1 MSERVRNVNS
11 TDTSRSGAAE
21 AGADPDDENRI
32 DFGTLFPAKGDSR
45 RPPEWFGRALLY
57 VALAVI
63 VFMFCWR
70 SWGDISYLV
79 LDIII
84 SLFLA
89 LAVEPLVVALVAHG
103 WKRGVASAVSLVGV
117 AVVVGVLL
125 TLFGN
130 MFVQQMI
137 AMVRGLPAM
146 YGQIREF
153 VDQHATFKMP
163 EISNLGMEI
172 FNNIQTSW
180 VTDFAGTAMSTVGGL
195 FSFLLNL
202 MTVVM
207 TTYYISAAGP
217 KLRRSFCQWLAP
229 NTQRRFLLVWTV
241 AQGQISS
248 FLFSRSILAL
258 INATCT
264 AIFLE
269 ILHVPYWLPLALFC
283 GVVSQF
289 IPTVGTYIGGALPV
303 LFAWGNRGWTY
314 AVAVLVFIIVYQQIE
329 NLILSPR
336 ISQRTMDINAAVA
349 FLAVLA
355 FGSLFGAF
363 GAFLAL
369 PVTASLQAIFRA
381 YTKRYELIDSPL
393 MNDPT
398 PEKKSKIVE
407 ASEAFGE
414 HVLQPIGEHMPRAAK
429 GSTSRVPMNEEL
441 RLLQEQIYAI
451 PPHETKESDLD
462 DSATWRFRSVVPR
475 IRSSLSSPS
484 NASKPSSLINLPPAI
499 LGRGGADDPA
509 FRTRYSS
516 GNRRWCRHDISGT
529 VHRDV
534 PVRQARALP
543 RRPDDQPVCRTDLRA
558 QRRKSDRQPYWVDSR
573 SDLPVQPHRH
583 LAGGRQLHRQH
594 RRRGAVF
601 GLPCGGTPQ
610 S

>member
-11 TDTSRSGAAE
+11 TDTLRTGAAE

-153 VDQHATFKMP
+153 ADQYTTFKMP

-303 LFAWGNRGWTY
+303 LFAWGSNGLWY
-314 AVAVLVFIIVYQQIE
+314 GVGVLVFIIVYQQIE
-329 NLILSPR
+329 NLILSPKV
-336 ISQRTMDINAAVA
+336 SQRTMDLNPCVA
-349 FLAVLA
+349 FLAVLVMGA
-355 FGSLFGAF
+355 LFGAL

-369 PVTASLQAIFRA
+369 PVTASMQAIFKV
-381 YTKRYELIDSPL
+381 YTKRYALVESPL
-393 MNDPT
+393 MSDPV
-398 PEKKSKIVE
+398 PGKKSKVVE
-407 ASEAFGE
+407 GAEAFSE
-414 HVLQPIGEHMPRAAK
+414 RVIKPMSDHMPRAAK
-429 GSTSRVPMNEEL
+429 GSSAHVPISDEL
-441 RLLQEQIYAI
+441 RALRDQIYDLDEANETEDSETIAI
-451 PPHETKESDLD
+451 PKDVLS
-462 DSATWRFRSVVPR
+462 RSVREGAKSGNAVKLR
-475 IRSSLSSPS
+475 GVGDGTAQAHGDDGSSDGSAEPGAAKTSSDRPS
-484 NASKPSSLINLPPAI
+484 DSE
-499 LGRGGADDPA
+499 
-509 FRTRYSS
+509 SS
-516 GNRRWCRHDISGT
+516 GTAAKPAADRPAKT
-529 VHRDV
+529 
-534 PVRQARALP
+534 ARP
-543 RRPDDQPVCRTDLRA
+543 RRGDGSTDNPL
-558 QRRKSDRQPYWVDSR
+558 SR
-573 SDLPVQPHRH
+573 WR
-583 LAGGRQLHRQH
+583 
-594 RRRGAVF
+594 
-601 GLPCGGTPQ
+601 
-610 S
+610 

>member
-1 MSERVRNVNS
+1 MSERARNVNS
-11 TDTSRSGAAE
+11 TDTSRTGAAE
-21 AGADPDDENRI
+21 AGTDPDDENRI

-57 VALAVI
+57 VALAII

-79 LDIII
+79 FDIII

-103 WKRGVASAVSLVGV
+103 WKRG
-117 AVVVGVLL
+117 VVVGVLL

-146 YGQIREF
+146 YEQIREF
-153 VDQHATFKMP
+153 ADQYTTFKMP

-258 INATCT
+258 INAICT

-349 FLAVLA
+349 FLSVLA

-462 DSATWRFRSVVPR
+462 DSATVAIPKNV
-475 IRSSLSSPS
+475 LSSSARKGLRGTEPES
-484 NASKPSSLINLPPAI
+484 DADDTDNADNTV
-499 LGRGGADDPA
+499 GADA
-509 FRTRYSS
+509 SS
-516 GNRRWCRHDISGT
+516 DE
-529 VHRDV
+529 
-534 PVRQARALP
+534 
-543 RRPDDQPVCRTDLRA
+543 PDTAAIPQ
-558 QRRKSDRQPYWVDSR
+558 
-573 SDLPVQPHRH
+573 
-583 LAGGRQLHRQH
+583 
-594 RRRGAVF
+594 RGAADTQQ
-601 GLPCGGTPQ
+601 PERPEQRKQTKQ
-610 S
+610 SDQSASSNPRAGWR

>member
-11 TDTSRSGAAE
+11 TDTLRTGAAE

-146 YGQIREF
+146 YEQIREF
-153 VDQHATFKMP
+153 VDQYATFKMP

-451 PPHETKESDLD
+451 PPP
-462 DSATWRFRSVVPR
+462 WRFRSVVPR

-499 LGRGGADDPA
+499 LGQGGADDSA

-516 GNRRWCRHDISGT
+516 DDRRRCRHDISGT

-543 RRPDDQPVCRTDLRA
+543 RRPDDQPVCRADLRA

>member
-11 TDTSRSGAAE
+11 TDTSRTGAAE

-146 YGQIREF
+146 YEQIREF
-153 VDQHATFKMP
+153 VDQYATFKMP

-202 MTVVM
+202 MTVIM
-207 TTYYISAAGP
+207 TTFYISAAGP
-217 KLRRSFCQWLAP
+217 KLRRAACQWMAP
-229 NTQRRFLLVWTV
+229 SAQRRFLFVWTV
-241 AQGQISS
+241 SQTQISS
-248 FLFSRSILAL
+248 FLFSRAILAVL
-258 INATCT
+258 NAFFTSICLM
-264 AIFLE
+264 A
-269 ILHVPYWLPLALFC
+269 LHVPYWMPLALFC

-289 IPTVGTYIGGALPV
+289 IPMLGTYIGGALPV
-303 LFAWGNRGWTY
+303 LFAWGSCGLWQAI
-314 AVAVLVFIIVYQQIE
+314 AVVAFICVYQQIE
-329 NLILSPR
+329 NLIFAPK
-336 ISQRTMDINAAVA
+336 ISRRTMDVNDAVA

-355 FGSLFGAF
+355 FGSLFGAI

-369 PVTASLQAIFRA
+369 PIVASIQTIART
-381 YTKRYELIDSPL
+381 YTKRYDLVDSPL
-393 MNDPT
+393 MDDPV
-398 PEKKSKIVE
+398 PDKKSKLVE
-407 ASEAFGE
+407 GAEVISEHLHA
-414 HVLQPIGEHMPRAAK
+414 VPRAVQ
-429 GSTSRVPMNEEL
+429 GSSAHVPIPDDV
-441 RLLQEQIYAI
+441 RFLQEQAYNITRSDETGDADESQTVAI
-451 PPHETKESDLD
+451 PKHVLD
-462 DSATWRFRSVVPR
+462 GVDRKPLRGTAEADGAQTEAGPQVADGSQSQGTDDNPRSRWR
-475 IRSSLSSPS
+475 
-484 NASKPSSLINLPPAI
+484 
-499 LGRGGADDPA
+499 
-509 FRTRYSS
+509 
-516 GNRRWCRHDISGT
+516 
-529 VHRDV
+529 
-534 PVRQARALP
+534 
-543 RRPDDQPVCRTDLRA
+543 
-558 QRRKSDRQPYWVDSR
+558 
-573 SDLPVQPHRH
+573 
-583 LAGGRQLHRQH
+583 
-594 RRRGAVF
+594 
-601 GLPCGGTPQ
+601 
-610 S
+610 